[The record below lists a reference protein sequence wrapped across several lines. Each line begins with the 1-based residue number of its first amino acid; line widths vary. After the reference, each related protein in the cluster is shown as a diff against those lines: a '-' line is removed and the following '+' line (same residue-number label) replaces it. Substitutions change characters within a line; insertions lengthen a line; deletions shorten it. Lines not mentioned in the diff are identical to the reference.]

1 MCSTGQAA
9 VDGAPQPAETK
20 GGGVLAAFQE
30 TPYWWEAAPPE
41 NEVTGAPP
49 AETDVT
55 IVGAGYCGLCCAVEL
70 AENGVGVVVLE
81 AGALGQ
87 GASTR
92 NGGMVTGGQKLV
104 VSGATARIG
113 AEQRARLL
121 DDARDSLAMLEAR
134 VAKYQL
140 DADYQRSGRVILAHV
155 PSHYRRLER
164 WAELLS
170 REAGSET
177 SLVPRQ
183 RLAEEIGGSR
193 YHGGLV
199 IADYGGLHPAKYHR
213 SLREL
218 ARKHGAGLHPHAAVT
233 AIERASAG
241 FRVITERG
249 TVHSRDVF
257 VATNG
262 YTGPLIPHLRARVL
276 PVASYIVATEPLPSG
291 LAEHLSPRRRMFS
304 DTRKNLAYFRL
315 SPDGTRVLYG
325 SRPSLLARNPRAVAA
340 SLHRQLCEVW
350 PEMHDIHIA
359 YCWTGNVGMTADGL
373 PHMGA
378 FEGIHYAIGCNGSGV
393 AMMSYLGYQSAL
405 KIMQRKNRPAAFDS
419 PYFPALPG
427 LPLSH
432 KLVPVVSE
440 WYRARDVLARL
451 VG

>member
-1 MCSTGQAA
+1 VRAT
-9 VDGAPQPAETK
+9 E
-20 GGGVLAAFQE
+20 FQE

-41 NEVTGAPP
+41 NGAAGALP
-49 AETDVT
+49 AEIDVA
-55 IVGAGYCGLCCAVEL
+55 IVGAGYCGLCCALEL
-70 AENGVGVVVLE
+70 AENGVGVAVLE

-104 VSGATARIG
+104 VSGATAQIDPR
-113 AEQRARLL
+113 QRARLL
-121 DDARDSLAMLEAR
+121 EDARDSLAMLEAR
-134 VAKYQL
+134 VSKYQL

-164 WAELLS
+164 WAGLLS

-177 SLVPRQ
+177 NVVPRQ
-183 RLAEEIGGSR
+183 RLTEEIGGSR

-213 SLREL
+213 ALRQA
-218 ARKHGAGLHPHAAVT
+218 ARRRGAGLHAHAAVT
-233 AIERASAG
+233 AIEPASTR
-241 FRVITERG
+241 FRVVTERG
-249 TVHSRDVF
+249 TIHSRDVF

-276 PVASYIVATEPLPSG
+276 PVASYLVATESLPPG

-325 SRPSLLARNPRAVAA
+325 SRPSLLARNPRTVAA
-340 SLHRQLCEVW
+340 SLHRQLCDVW
-350 PEMHDIHIA
+350 PEMHDVRIA
-359 YCWTGNVGMTADGL
+359 HCWTGNVGMTADGL

-378 FEGIHYAIGCNGSGV
+378 FEGIHYALGCNGSGV
-393 AMMSYLGYQSAL
+393 AMMSYLGYQAAL
-405 KIMQRKNRPAAFDS
+405 KIMQRQNQPAAFDS
-419 PYFPALPG
+419 PLFPPLPG
-427 LPLSH
+427 LPLSPW
-432 KLVPVVSE
+432 LVPVVSE
-440 WYRARDVLARL
+440 WYRTRDAFARL